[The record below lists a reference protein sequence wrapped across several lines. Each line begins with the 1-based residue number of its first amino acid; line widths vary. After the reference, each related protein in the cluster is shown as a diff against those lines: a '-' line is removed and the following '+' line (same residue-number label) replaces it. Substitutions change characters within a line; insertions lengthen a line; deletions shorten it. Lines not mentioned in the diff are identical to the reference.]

1 MSAFASRNLYEH
13 SARGVGAAVLVVIT
27 AGLLTSPDLL
37 HEVAAAGAIIA
48 AVVLLRGCPMCWF
61 IGLIE
66 TLSTSAR
73 NGRHS

>member
-13 SARGVGAAVLVVIT
+13 TARGVGAAVLVVIT
-27 AGLLTSPDLL
+27 AGLLESPDPLRGV
-37 HEVAAAGAIIA
+37 VAAGSMVG

-66 TLSTSAR
+66 PLSTSTR
-73 NGRHS
+73 NGRKS